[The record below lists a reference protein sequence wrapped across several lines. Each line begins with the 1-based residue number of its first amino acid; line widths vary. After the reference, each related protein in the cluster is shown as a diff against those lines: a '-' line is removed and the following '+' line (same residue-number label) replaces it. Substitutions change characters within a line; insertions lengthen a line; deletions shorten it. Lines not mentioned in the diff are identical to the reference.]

1 MPAERIR
8 IRRFRP
14 ADLDA
19 VMLVERGSFGGD
31 AYPPDLFLDYS
42 GRGALFLVAP
52 LTGQVAAYVLVWV
65 SPKGAE
71 LVSIAVHPSARRS
84 GLAKALLTSVL
95 RRLRRAG
102 VTRLSLMVRTR
113 NRAALRFYESFGFRR
128 IRLVRGYY
136 ERGGDGVLM
145 AREV

>member
-1 MPAERIR
+1 MAPEPIR

-19 VMLVERGSFGGD
+19 VVAVERRSFRRD
-31 AYPPDLFLDYS
+31 AYPPSLFLDYY
-42 GRGALFLVAP
+42 RQGALFLVAP
-52 LTGQVAAYVLVWV
+52 AAGEVTAYVLVWI
-65 SPKGAE
+65 SRTGAE
-71 LVSIAVHPSARRS
+71 LVSIAVDPAARRA
-84 GLAKALLTSVL
+84 GLAKALLMSVL

-113 NRAALRFYESFGFRR
+113 NRAALRFYEGFGFRR

-145 AREV
+145 SRQV